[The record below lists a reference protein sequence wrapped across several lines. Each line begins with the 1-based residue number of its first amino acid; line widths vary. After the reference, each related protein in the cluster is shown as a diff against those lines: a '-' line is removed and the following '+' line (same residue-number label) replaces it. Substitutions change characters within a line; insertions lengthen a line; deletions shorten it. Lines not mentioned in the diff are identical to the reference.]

1 MKESRNINQTNGN
14 VLINA
19 ADISRHYT
27 MADGTVQALSNVSL
41 KVNVGEFV
49 AITGP
54 SGSGK
59 STLMNI
65 LGLLDTC
72 DSGTYM
78 FSGVD
83 TGMLSDVELSRIR
96 NEKIGFVFQAF
107 NLIPTLSVLENV
119 ALPLNYRGMPSAKR
133 IARSKAPLEAEGL
146 SARLSHKP

>member
-1 MKESRNINQTNGN
+1 MKESRNINQANGN
-14 VLINA
+14 ALINA

-27 MADGTVQALSNVSL
+27 MADGTVQALDNVSL
-41 KVNVGEFV
+41 TVNVGEFI

-78 FSGVD
+78 FSGLD
-83 TGMLSDVELSRIR
+83 TKTLADNELSRIR
-96 NEKIGFVFQAF
+96 NERIGFIF
-107 NLIPTLSVLENV
+107 S
-119 ALPLNYRGMPSAKR
+119 
-133 IARSKAPLEAEGL
+133 RSILYLRCRWLKM
-146 SARLSHKP
+146 